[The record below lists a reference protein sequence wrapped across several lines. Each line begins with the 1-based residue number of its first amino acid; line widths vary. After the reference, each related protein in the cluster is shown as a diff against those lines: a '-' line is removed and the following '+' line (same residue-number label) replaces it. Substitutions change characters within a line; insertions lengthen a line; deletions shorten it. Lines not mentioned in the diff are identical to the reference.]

1 MRELHHMEDG
11 RTGSAPAKES
21 LPGRRGARSTQPMP
35 DSYDPPGPRARFPG
49 HMMLR
54 FLRRRLPLMV
64 ESAKKYGDIVLFRIG
79 NERIYLFNHPDLIR
93 DVLVT
98 NQKNFTKS
106 RALVRAKRVLGEGL
120 LTSEGEFHLR
130 QRRLVQPAFHRD
142 RVAGYGRSM
151 VEYAARAA
159 DRWRDGADLD
169 MHDEMMK
176 LTLAIVAKTL
186 FSADVESEAND
197 IGEALTTTFA
207 AFNVGVLPFSEI
219 LERLPLPYMKRF
231 NAARARLDA
240 TIYRIIDERRA
251 SGEDNG
257 DLLSMLLLA
266 QDTEGDGGRMTTTQ
280 LRDEAMTLFLAG
292 HETTA
297 NALSWTWY
305 LLSQNPEVESRFHRE
320 VDALGDRLPRP
331 EDLPALPYTRMVL
344 AESMRLYPPAWA
356 VGRRTINDFEA
367 NGYTIPASSIVLVS
381 QYITHRDERFFAV
394 PERFDPE
401 RWRPEAVAAR
411 PKFSYFPFGGGT
423 RICIGEQFAWM
434 ECILVLATIGRHW
447 RPKFTGAE
455 PPEVAP
461 QITLRPRSGVPMIA
475 ARR

>member
-1 MRELHHMEDG
+1 MATSQRL
-11 RTGSAPAKES
+11 RTE
-21 LPGRRGARSTQPMP
+21 
-35 DSYDPPGPRARFPG
+35 PPGPRALFPG
-49 HMMLR
+49 HMLLE
-54 FLRRRLPLMV
+54 FARRRLPFLV
-64 ESAKKYGDIVLFRIG
+64 ESAARYGDIVFFKVG

-120 LTSEGEFHLR
+120 LTSEGQFHLR

-142 RVAGYGRSM
+142 RIASYARSM

-159 DRWRDGADLD
+159 NKWADGARVD

-186 FSADVESEAND
+186 FSADVEREANE
-197 IGEALTTTFA
+197 IGEALTTTFE

-219 LERLPLPYMKRF
+219 IERLPIPYMKRF

-251 SGEDNG
+251 SGEDTG

-266 QDTEGDGGRMTTTQ
+266 QDTEGDGSGMTDTQ

-297 NALSWTWY
+297 NALTWTWY
-305 LLSQNPEVESRFHRE
+305 LLSQNPDVQSRFHAE
-320 VDALGDRLPRP
+320 LDALGERIPGP
-331 EDLPALPYTRMVL
+331 EDLVALPYTRMVL
-344 AESMRLYPPAWA
+344 TEAMRLYPPAWA
-356 VGRRTINDFEA
+356 VGRRAINDFKA
-367 NGYTIPASSIVLVS
+367 NGYSIPARSMVLVC
-381 QYITHRDERFFAV
+381 QYIMHRDPRFFPD

-401 RWRPEAVAAR
+401 RWRPEVAASR

-434 ECILVLATIGRHW
+434 EGILVLATIGRNW
-447 RPKFTGAE
+447 KLRFAGDA
-455 PPEVAP
+455 PPGIDP
-461 QITLRPRSGVPMIA
+461 QITLRPQN
-475 ARR
+475 

>member
-1 MRELHHMEDG
+1 MW
-11 RTGSAPAKES
+11 
-21 LPGRRGARSTQPMP
+21 Q
-35 DSYDPPGPRARFPG
+35 
-49 HMMLR
+49 
-54 FLRRRLPLMV
+54 FLRRRLPLLV
-64 ESAKKYGDIVLFRIG
+64 ESAQKYGDIVLFRIG

-120 LTSEGEFHLR
+120 LTSEGQFHLR

-142 RVAGYGRSM
+142 RIAAYAQSM
-151 VEYAARAA
+151 VEYAARASSKWT
-159 DRWRDGADLD
+159 DRARVDI
-169 MHDEMMK
+169 HDEMMK
-176 LTLAIVAKTL
+176 LTLAIVGKTL
-186 FSADVESEAND
+186 FNTDVESEANE

-240 TIYRIIDERRA
+240 TIYRIIEERRA
-251 SGEDNG
+251 SGEDKG

-266 QDTEGDGGRMTTTQ
+266 QDSEGDGGQMTDTQ

-305 LLSQNPEVESRFHRE
+305 LLSQHPQVEARFHAE
-320 VDALGDRLPRP
+320 VDALGDRLPGS
-331 EDLPALPYTRMVL
+331 EDLPALAYTRMVL
-344 AESMRLYPPAWA
+344 TESMRLYPPAWA
-356 VGRRTINDFEA
+356 IGRRAINDFEA
-367 NGYTIPASSIVLVS
+367 NGYKIPARSMVLVC
-381 QYITHRDERFFAV
+381 QYIAHRDQRFFSH
-394 PERFDPE
+394 PLRFDPE
-401 RWRPEAVAAR
+401 RWKPEVAATR

-434 ECILVLATIGRHW
+434 EGILALATIGRQW
-447 RPKFTGAE
+447 SFRYTGEDSPQVDPK
-455 PPEVAP
+455 
-461 QITLRPRSGVPMIA
+461 ITLRPLNGIPMNA
-475 ARR
+475 LRR